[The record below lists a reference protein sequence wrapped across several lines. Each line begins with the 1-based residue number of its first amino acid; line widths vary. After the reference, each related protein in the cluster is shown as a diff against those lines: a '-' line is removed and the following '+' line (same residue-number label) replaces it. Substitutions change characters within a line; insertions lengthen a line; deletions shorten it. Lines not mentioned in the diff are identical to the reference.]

1 MPLTGQGSCVPGSLG
16 VPVTPGVG
24 ADVVA
29 SSPMILEALEL
40 LGVQL
45 PLGVVGLGAELA
57 TKVCSGHRLR
67 PEGTTIYIF
76 TCVLLSQVSLLHTMS
91 SCLVFLALQW
101 FVLFVG

>member
-57 TKVCSGHRLR
+57 PKVCSGYWLR
-67 PEGTTIYIF
+67 PEVKLLLICGYILYF
-76 TCVLLSQVSLLHTMS
+76 
-91 SCLVFLALQW
+91 
-101 FVLFVG
+101 